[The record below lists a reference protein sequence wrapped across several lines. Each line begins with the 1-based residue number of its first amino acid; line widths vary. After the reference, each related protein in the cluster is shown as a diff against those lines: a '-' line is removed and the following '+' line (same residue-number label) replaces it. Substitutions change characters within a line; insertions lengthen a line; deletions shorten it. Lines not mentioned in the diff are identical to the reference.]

1 MTIAMFE
8 PTVTMTTETLEPA
21 ELKELVRG
29 QEKHLVEGVGPLV
42 LKHNV
47 TLDLASVE
55 RIDAAGIAALVGLYR
70 SAREAG
76 HRFQVTNVSARVAQI
91 LELVGLDRFLYSH
104 NAVQNSQYGA
114 QVRRP
119 AA

>member
-8 PTVTMTTETLEPA
+8 PMATTTTETLEHA

-29 QEKHLVEGVGPLV
+29 QEEHLLEGVGPLV
-42 LKHNV
+42 LQRSV

-76 HRFQVTNVSARVAQI
+76 HRFQVTNVSPRVAQI
-91 LELVGLDRFLYSH
+91 LALVGLDRFLLSH
-104 NAVQNSQYGA
+104 NAVLDSHYDERM
-114 QVRRP
+114 RRP